1 MKIHASFTARME
13 KVDSK
18 GGWTYVIW
26 PESIAFFGTKGTV
39 KVVGTID
46 GHPLRATFMAMG
58 DGKQMLPIKKETRD
72 LIKKDAGDTVSITL
86 TEILES

>member
-1 MKIHASFTARME
+1 MKIDASFTARME
-13 KVDSK
+13 RIESK

-46 GHPLRATFMAMG
+46 EHPLRATFMAMG
-58 DGKQMLPIKKETRD
+58 DGKQMLPIKKETRN
-72 LIKKDAGDTVSITL
+72 LIKKDVGDMVSIML
-86 TEILES
+86 TEILE